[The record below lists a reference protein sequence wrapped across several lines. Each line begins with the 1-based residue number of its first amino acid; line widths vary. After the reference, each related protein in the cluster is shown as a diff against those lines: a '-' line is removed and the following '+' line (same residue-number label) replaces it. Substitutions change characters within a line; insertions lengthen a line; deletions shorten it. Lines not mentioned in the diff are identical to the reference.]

1 MLCLLYSIEN
11 YFRRKKHGFTE
22 EKVGVP
28 RFGGS
33 VGSVA
38 AHALLCVT
46 DKRIGNGLQ
55 LRGACGRVIGIGQLY
70 DRIRFL
76 YSEQRSSQGA
86 CCLLQQ

>member
-38 AHALLCVT
+38 AYALLCVT

-55 LRGACGRVIGIGQLY
+55 LRGACGRVIGRCKLY
-70 DRIRFL
+70 N
-76 YSEQRSSQGA
+76 
-86 CCLLQQ
+86 